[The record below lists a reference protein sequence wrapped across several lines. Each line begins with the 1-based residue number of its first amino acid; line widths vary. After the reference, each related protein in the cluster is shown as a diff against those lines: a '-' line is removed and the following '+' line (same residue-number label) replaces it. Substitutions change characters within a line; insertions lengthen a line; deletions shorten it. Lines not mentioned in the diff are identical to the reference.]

1 MRCLGRLISLIVLL
15 LLLAVGWLY
24 RDELSRWIRGRI
36 DPITIQR
43 RIGHP
48 SQKALAS
55 AVEKVRVL
63 EREKPDSIL
72 LNADEMASLVAA
84 GSSFL
89 SGASLDS
96 VSVELGDRT
105 VRLRGLID
113 GTRIRDGW
121 RKVIPLDLNGPQ
133 EVVMGGTISPVRP
146 GVAEWDLDRVML
158 RGVPV
163 PSSLIARAV
172 GSASGAGSDGRL
184 EITLP
189 RGIQGFRV
197 RPEGV
202 TVYRDPGR
210 K

>member
-15 LLLAVGWLY
+15 LLLAAGWLY

-36 DPITIQR
+36 DPISTQR

-48 SQKALAS
+48 SQKSLAS
-55 AVEKVRVL
+55 AVEKVRLL

-105 VRLRGLID
+105 VRMRGLID
-113 GTRIRDGW
+113 GTRIPSGW

>member
-15 LLLAVGWLY
+15 ILLGAGWLY
-24 RDELSRWIRGRI
+24 RDELTRWVRGRI

-48 SQKALAS
+48 SQTALAS
-55 AVEKVRVL
+55 AVEKVRLL

-89 SGASLDS
+89 GGAALDS

-105 VRLRGLID
+105 VRMRGLID
-113 GTRIRDGW
+113 GSRIPDGW

-133 EVVMGGTISPVRP
+133 EVVMGGTIAPVRP

-202 TVYRDPGR
+202 AVYRDPGR